1 MNLTGIITEY
11 NPFHL
16 GHEFHLKNAK
26 KDTNC
31 DGIVCVMSGNFMQR
45 GNPAIMDKW
54 NRAKIAVLNGVD
66 LVLELPLIYSLSSA
80 EDFAYGGVKILNSL
94 NCINNIYF
102 GSESG
107 DISTLKEIAHTLYYE
122 PEEYKKFLK
131 ANLDLGL
138 PFHKAR
144 VNALNNVMKNLD
156 VENILSNSNNILAIE
171 YIKALIKL
179 NSSIIPFTL
188 KREGS
193 NYNDTD
199 LSTTFSSATS
209 IRETLKSKNNLEE
222 IKDSITLSTYKELN
236 RLYKEKYDF
245 VFEEDLFPYLKYKLI
260 TKGNYLNK
268 IDDINEGLDN
278 KILKEILSSN
288 SLDDLILK
296 SKSKRYTYTK
306 ISRILSKFFIGLED
320 YNTKALKINDINYIR
335 PLAFNEKGASIL
347 KHIKKNTNINIITKV
362 PKHVEDD
369 MLKLDLL
376 STKAYSILNTS
387 INPLEDYLKSPM
399 MIKEF
404 K

>member
-31 DGIVCVMSGNFMQR
+31 NGIVCVMSGNFMQR

-54 NRAKIAVLNGVD
+54 TRAKIAVLNGVD

-80 EDFAYGGVKILNSL
+80 ENFAYGGVKILNSL

-131 ANLDLGL
+131 SNLDLGL

-193 NYNDTD
+193 NYNDKD

-320 YNTKALKINDINYIR
+320 YDTKALKANDINYIR

-387 INPLEDYLKSPM
+387 INPLEDYFKSPM
-399 MIKEF
+399 MIKEC

>member
-26 KDTNC
+26 KDTKC

-54 NRAKIAVLNGVD
+54 TRAKIAVLNGVD

-80 EDFAYGGVKILNSL
+80 EDFAYGGVKILSSL

-107 DISTLKEIAHTLYYE
+107 DISTLKEIAYTLYYE
-122 PEEYKKFLK
+122 PDEYKKFLK
-131 ANLDLGL
+131 SNLDLGL

-179 NSSIIPFTL
+179 NSSITPFTL

-199 LSTTFSSATS
+199 LSNTFSSATS

-222 IKDSITLSTYKELN
+222 IKDSITFSTYKELTK
-236 RLYKEKYDF
+236 LYSEKYDF

-260 TKGNYLNK
+260 TKGKYLNK

-320 YNTKALKINDINYIR
+320 FNTKALKENDINYIR

-347 KHIKKNTNINIITKV
+347 KHIKKNANVNIITKV

-387 INPLEDYLKSPM
+387 IRPLEDYLKSPM

>member
-26 KDTNC
+26 KDTKC

-54 NRAKIAVLNGVD
+54 TRAKIAVLNGVD

-80 EDFAYGGVKILNSL
+80 EDFAYGGVKILSSL

-107 DISTLKEIAHTLYYE
+107 DISTLKEIAYTLYYE
-122 PEEYKKFLK
+122 PDEYKKFLK
-131 ANLDLGL
+131 SNLDLGL

-179 NSSIIPFTL
+179 NSSITPFTL

-199 LSTTFSSATS
+199 LSNTFSSATS

-222 IKDSITLSTYKELN
+222 IKDSITFSTYKELTK
-236 RLYKEKYDF
+236 LYSEKYDF

-260 TKGNYLNK
+260 TKGKYLNK

-320 YNTKALKINDINYIR
+320 FNTKALKENDINYIR

-347 KHIKKNTNINIITKV
+347 KHIKKNTDINIITKV

-387 INPLEDYLKSPM
+387 IRPLEDYLKSPM

>member
-31 DGIVCVMSGNFMQR
+31 DGVVCVMSGNFMQR

-54 NRAKIAVLNGVD
+54 TRAKIAVLNGVD

-122 PEEYKKFLK
+122 PEDYKKFLK
-131 ANLDLGL
+131 SDLDLGL

-144 VNALNNVMKNLD
+144 VNALNKVVKDLD
-156 VENILSNSNNILAIE
+156 IKNILSNSNNILAIE

-179 NSSIIPFTL
+179 NSSITPFTL
-188 KREGS
+188 KRKGS

-199 LSTTFSSATS
+199 LSNTFSSATS
-209 IRETLKSKNNLEE
+209 IRETLKSKNNLED

-236 RLYKEKYDF
+236 KLYNEKYDF

-260 TKGNYLNK
+260 TKGNDLNK
-268 IDDINEGLDN
+268 IEDINEGLDN

-288 SLDDLILK
+288 SLDELILK

-306 ISRILSKFFIGLED
+306 ISRILSKFFIGVED
-320 YNTKALKINDINYIR
+320 YNTKSLKENDIKYIR

-347 KHIKKNTNINIITKV
+347 KHIKKNADINIITKV
-362 PKHVEDD
+362 PKHIEDD

-376 STKAYSILNTS
+376 STKAYSILNIS

>member
-26 KDTNC
+26 KDTKC

-54 NRAKIAVLNGVD
+54 TRAKIAVLNGVD

-80 EDFAYGGVKILNSL
+80 EDFAYGGVKILSSL

-122 PEEYKKFLK
+122 PDEYKKFLK
-131 ANLDLGL
+131 SNLDLGL

-179 NSSIIPFTL
+179 NSSITPFTL

-199 LSTTFSSATS
+199 LSNTFSSATS

-222 IKDSITLSTYKELN
+222 IKDSITFSTYKELTK
-236 RLYKEKYDF
+236 LYSEKYDF

-260 TKGNYLNK
+260 TKGKYLNK

-320 YNTKALKINDINYIR
+320 FNTKALKENDINYIR

-347 KHIKKNTNINIITKV
+347 KHIKKNTDINIITKV

-369 MLKLDLL
+369 ILKLDLL

-387 INPLEDYLKSPM
+387 IRPLEDYLKSPM

>member
-26 KDTNC
+26 KDTKC

-54 NRAKIAVLNGVD
+54 TRAKIAVLNGVD

-107 DISTLKEIAHTLYYE
+107 DISTLKEIAYTLYYE
-122 PEEYKKFLK
+122 PDEYKKFLK
-131 ANLDLGL
+131 SNLDLGL

-179 NSSIIPFTL
+179 NSSITPFTL

-199 LSTTFSSATS
+199 LSNTFSSATS

-222 IKDSITLSTYKELN
+222 IKDSITFSTYKELTK
-236 RLYKEKYDF
+236 LYSEKYDF

-260 TKGNYLNK
+260 TKGKYLNK

-320 YNTKALKINDINYIR
+320 FNTKALKENDINYIR

-347 KHIKKNTNINIITKV
+347 KHIKKNTDINIITKV
-362 PKHVEDD
+362 PKHIEDD
-369 MLKLDLL
+369 ILKLDLL

-387 INPLEDYLKSPM
+387 IRPLEDYLKSPM
-399 MIKEF
+399 IIKEF

>member
-26 KDTNC
+26 KDTKC

-54 NRAKIAVLNGVD
+54 TRAKIAVLNGVD

-80 EDFAYGGVKILNSL
+80 EDFAYGGVKILSSL

-107 DISTLKEIAHTLYYE
+107 DISTLKEIAYTLYYE
-122 PEEYKKFLK
+122 PDEYKKFLK
-131 ANLDLGL
+131 SNLDLGL

-156 VENILSNSNNILAIE
+156 IENILSNSNNILAIE

-179 NSSIIPFTL
+179 NSSITPFTL

-199 LSTTFSSATS
+199 LSNTFSSATS

-222 IKDSITLSTYKELN
+222 IKDSITFSTYKELTK
-236 RLYKEKYDF
+236 LYSEKYDF

-260 TKGNYLNK
+260 TKGKYLNK

-320 YNTKALKINDINYIR
+320 FNTKALKENDINYIR

-347 KHIKKNTNINIITKV
+347 KHIKKNANVNIITKV

-387 INPLEDYLKSPM
+387 IRPLEDYLKSPM

>member
-26 KDTNC
+26 KDTKC

-54 NRAKIAVLNGVD
+54 TRAKIAVLNGVD

-80 EDFAYGGVKILNSL
+80 EDFAYGGVKILSSL

-107 DISTLKEIAHTLYYE
+107 DISTLKEIAYTLYYE
-122 PEEYKKFLK
+122 PDEYKKFLK
-131 ANLDLGL
+131 SNLDLGL

-179 NSSIIPFTL
+179 NSSITPFTL

-199 LSTTFSSATS
+199 LSNTFSSATS

-222 IKDSITLSTYKELN
+222 IKDSITFSTYKELTK
-236 RLYKEKYDF
+236 LYSEKYDF

-260 TKGNYLNK
+260 TKGKYLNK

-320 YNTKALKINDINYIR
+320 FNTKALKENDINYIR

-347 KHIKKNTNINIITKV
+347 KHIKKNTDINIITKV

-369 MLKLDLL
+369 ILKLDLL

-387 INPLEDYLKSPM
+387 IRPLEDYLKSPM